1 MILRISAILQFLI
14 FFLLIIEVLLRNFFS
29 NNLFWLEETII
40 FFFIWSIYLG
50 AVALMK
56 SDDHLKVILFKKNF
70 KILKKIVNAIF
81 FILAIYFSVIYTFNS
96 FKVSL
101 TSLNIS
107 MIYLVI
113 CLPLSFIMM
122 FFINFKNK

>member
-56 SDDHLKVILFKKNF
+56 SEDHLKVILFKKNF
-70 KILKKIVNAIF
+70 KTLKKIVNAIF

-113 CLPLSFIMM
+113 CLPLSFIIM

>member
-70 KILKKIVNAIF
+70 KTLKKIVNAIF

-113 CLPLSFIMM
+113 CLPLSFIIM

>member
-1 MILRISAILQFLI
+1 MILCISAILQFLI

-56 SDDHLKVILFKKNF
+56 SEDHLKVILFKKNF
-70 KILKKIVNAIF
+70 KTLKKIVNAIF

-107 MIYLVI
+107 MMYLVI

>member
-1 MILRISAILQFLI
+1 MILHISAILQFLI

-70 KILKKIVNAIF
+70 KTLKKIVNAIF

-113 CLPLSFIMM
+113 CLPLSFIIM

>member
-113 CLPLSFIMM
+113 CLPLSFIIM

>member
-56 SDDHLKVILFKKNF
+56 SEDHLKVILFKKNF
-70 KILKKIVNAIF
+70 KTLKKIVNAIF

>member
-1 MILRISAILQFLI
+1 MILYISAILQFLI
-14 FFLLIIEVLLRNFFS
+14 FFLIIIEISLRNFFS
-29 NNLFWLEETII
+29 NNLFWLEEIII

-56 SDDHLKVILFKKNF
+56 SDDHLKVTLFKKNF
-70 KILKKIVNAIF
+70 KILKKIANTTF

-96 FKVSL
+96 YKVSL

-107 MIYLVI
+107 MMYLVI
-113 CLPLSFIMM
+113 CLPISFVVM

>member
-70 KILKKIVNAIF
+70 KTLKKIVNAIF

>member
-1 MILRISAILQFLI
+1 MMLLFSAILQFLI
-14 FFLLIIEVLLRNFFS
+14 FFLLILEVSLRNFFS

-50 AVALMK
+50 AVELIK
-56 SDDHLKVILFKKNF
+56 SDNHLKIILLKKKFKLFKK
-70 KILKKIVNAIF
+70 IINAIF
-81 FILAIYFSVIYTFNS
+81 FILAIYFSTIYTFNS
-96 FKVSL
+96 YKVSL

-107 MIYLVI
+107 MMYLVI
-113 CLPLSFIMM
+113 CLPLSFIIM

>member
-56 SDDHLKVILFKKNF
+56 SEDHLKVILFKKNF
-70 KILKKIVNAIF
+70 KTLKKIVNAIF

-107 MIYLVI
+107 MMYLVI

>member
-1 MILRISAILQFLI
+1 MMLLFSAILQFLI
-14 FFLLIIEVLLRNFFS
+14 FFLLILEVSLRNFFS

-50 AVALMK
+50 AVELMK
-56 SDDHLKVILFKKNF
+56 SDNHLKIILLKKKFKLFKK
-70 KILKKIVNAIF
+70 IINAIF
-81 FILAIYFSVIYTFNS
+81 FILAIYFSTIYTFNS
-96 FKVSL
+96 YKVSL

-107 MIYLVI
+107 MMYLVI
-113 CLPLSFIMM
+113 CLPLSFIIM